1 MIRSRDT
8 RKYRSILILLPY
20 LFAII
25 LTSGLT
31 AALFLLKDII
41 NPSIVA
47 LLYLLP
53 VGISTALWGLGP
65 GVTAA
70 LVAFLAF
77 NYFFISPYYTLM
89 VHQTLDLLV
98 LGVFL
103 IVAVAISQL
112 VGRARQNLAKATARE
127 HEAIRLSEF
136 STLLAGLHNETEVA
150 QVIADQTQELYQ
162 FDRVDV
168 YIEGTGIRPTFL
180 ISQTGKTR
188 TLGNFQQ
195 AGPNS
200 TPHLIIPMQSV
211 RGLLG
216 EIRLWRSD
224 PPVSLEEERLLR
236 TFASQGVLA
245 IERARLLESET
256 RAQVLEESDRLKTS
270 LLSSVS
276 HELRTPLATIKAA
289 ITGLRSETVD
299 WDSTARKE
307 LLETVEEETDH
318 LNQLVENLLN
328 MSRIEAGVLKPRR
341 EWNSLEEIIASV
353 VKRFRQPAQSL
364 SHPIQVELAENLPLV
379 PVDYLQM
386 EQVFTNLISNSMKYS
401 PAESPVCIQAWAKD
415 QQVIQVQVINQGPPV
430 PTEHLE
436 RIFDKFYRITAA
448 DRVTGAGLGLSICKG
463 IIEAHEGRIWAEN
476 LADGFAFK
484 FILPLTWKGEQPRLP
499 TEPDE
504 AYLDK
509 QNGI

>member
-1 MIRSRDT
+1 MNPSMDA
-8 RKYRSILILLPY
+8 RKYRFIFILLPY
-20 LFAII
+20 LLALI
-25 LTSGLT
+25 LTSLLT
-31 AALFLLKDII
+31 AALYLLKNAI

-53 VGISTALWGLGP
+53 VGVSTALWGLGP

-70 LVAFLAF
+70 LAAFLAF

-103 IVAVAISQL
+103 IVAVVISQL
-112 VGRARQNLAKATARE
+112 VGRARQNLARATARE

-136 STLLAGLHNETEVA
+136 SSLLAGLHNETEVA
-150 QVIADQTQELYQ
+150 QVIADQTQELFQ
-162 FDRVDV
+162 ADRVEV
-168 YIEGTGIRPTFL
+168 YVEGMGNQPPVL
-180 ISQTGKTR
+180 INRAGKLNQSDTLSQAAQG
-188 TLGNFQQ
+188 
-195 AGPNS
+195 S

-224 PPVSLEEERLLR
+224 SPVRLEEERLLR
-236 TFASQGVLA
+236 TFSSQGVLA
-245 IERARLLESET
+245 IERARLLEAET
-256 RAQVLEESDRLKTS
+256 RAHVLEESDRLKTS

-276 HELRTPLATIKAA
+276 HELRTPLSTIKAA
-289 ITGLRSETVD
+289 VTGLRSETVD
-299 WDSTARKE
+299 WDSTARKD
-307 LLETVEEETDH
+307 LLEAVEEETDH

-328 MSRIEAGVLKPRR
+328 MSRIEAGVLKPKR
-341 EWNSLEEIIASV
+341 EWNSLEEIVASV
-353 VKRFRQPAQSL
+353 VKRFQQPVQHL
-364 SHPIQVELAENLPLV
+364 SHTIEVDLAENLPLI

-401 PAESPVCIQAWAKD
+401 PSGSPICILAWV
-415 QQVIQVQVINQGPPV
+415 QNHHFLQVQVINQGPPV

-448 DRVTGAGLGLSICKG
+448 DRVTGSGLGLSICKG

-476 LADGFAFK
+476 LTDGFAFK
-484 FILPLTWKGEQPRLP
+484 FGLPLTWKGEQPRLP
-499 TEPDE
+499 AEKDEMIPD
-504 AYLDK
+504 
-509 QNGI
+509 N